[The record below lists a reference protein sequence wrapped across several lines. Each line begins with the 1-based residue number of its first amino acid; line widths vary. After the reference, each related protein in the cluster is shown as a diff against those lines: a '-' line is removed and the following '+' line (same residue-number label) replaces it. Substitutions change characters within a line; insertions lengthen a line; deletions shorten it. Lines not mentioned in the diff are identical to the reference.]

1 MKSVVSVYHYCHLL
15 FFFFLKPA
23 QTYLKVNSLNCS
35 FVTAKFQGEYI
46 YNNLYFVYAHG
57 KIVIVNNLYFSMI
70 THLDTFNK
78 LYFKKNVKY
87 IMPFNPF
94 LSIFYALFNF
104 LLDTIK
110 CSKHFSKLQY
120 DL

>member
-1 MKSVVSVYHYCHLL
+1 MKSVVSMYHYCHLL
-15 FFFFLKPA
+15 FLFFLKPA

-70 THLDTFNK
+70 THLDTLINCILK
-78 LYFKKNVKY
+78 R
-87 IMPFNPF
+87 M
-94 LSIFYALFNF
+94 
-104 LLDTIK
+104 
-110 CSKHFSKLQY
+110 
-120 DL
+120 

>member
-15 FFFFLKPA
+15 LFFLKRKPA

-57 KIVIVNNLYFSMI
+57 KL
-70 THLDTFNK
+70 
-78 LYFKKNVKY
+78 
-87 IMPFNPF
+87 
-94 LSIFYALFNF
+94 
-104 LLDTIK
+104 
-110 CSKHFSKLQY
+110 
-120 DL
+120 